1 MKRIRLIRYVWY
13 VGYLALLLC
22 ASRVTAQT
30 HTIRQFEAQRRA
42 ALREIEQTTQLLN
55 IAQPPAP
62 DIAAGDRTEKGD
74 QSPQSGDR
82 RARQA
87 DR

>member
-22 ASRVTAQT
+22 AGRVTAQT
-30 HTIRQFEAQRRA
+30 HTIRQLEAQRRA

-55 IAQPPAP
+55 EARASAQT
-62 DIAAGDRTEKGD
+62 AGDRTEKGD